1 MKNVLSERGG
11 SHEAE
16 IQIELSDAFYGTTR
30 ALTFQVLKPQA
41 DGQVRTREET
51 LQVRIP
57 KGVTNG
63 SVIRLDGQGR
73 KGRGGTLDGDLLLR
87 VTILPDP
94 RFRVVGHNLHTSI
107 GVSAWE
113 VILGAEIPVKTVD
126 GTVNLT
132 IPAYSQNGQ
141 RFRLKGLG
149 IPKKGKSAGDIVIE
163 IDIRVPHSLSEKE
176 KGLVKELSRIS
187 AFNPRDKKR
196 GPKAYTKI

>member
-1 MKNVLSERGG
+1 MSSREG

-30 ALTFQVLKPQA
+30 TLTFQVLKVHA
-41 DGQVRTREET
+41 DGQVRPCEKT
-51 LQVRIP
+51 LQVHIP

-63 SVIRLDGQGR
+63 SVIRLEGQGG
-73 KGRGGTLDGDLLLR
+73 KGLGGDLNGALLLR

-94 RFRVVGHNLHTSI
+94 RFQVVGHNLHTSI
-107 GVSAWE
+107 SVSLWE
-113 VILGAEIPVKTVD
+113 VLLGAEIPLKTVD
-126 GTVNLT
+126 GNTNLT

-149 IPKKGKSAGDIVIE
+149 IPQKGESAGDIIIQ

-176 KGLVKELSRIS
+176 VGLVKELSRIS
-187 AFNPRDKKR
+187 RFNPRDKKKR
-196 GPKAYTKI
+196 PAPYTKT